1 MLPLRFIGPIVTRGY
16 GDRMRILV
24 IGGTRFVGKHF
35 VAAALERGHEVTVFH
50 RGRTGADLF
59 PEATHLR
66 GDRNTDLGA
75 LAEGEWDATVDV
87 CAYVPSQVRSLAAA
101 LEERGGHHLFVSS
114 VSAYAP
120 PPGPGITEDAPLAQL
135 DDPST
140 EEVTNETY
148 GGLKVLCERA
158 AVDAYGPDTAIVR
171 PSYVVGP
178 DDLTWR
184 FSWWVDRIGRGGR
197 VPVPEPKDSPMQ
209 WVDARDL
216 GHFMVR
222 LLEDRAGG
230 AFHAANPAPVFTWQQ
245 TIEGIAAAVAPEG
258 TDVVWVPVEA
268 ATGLGLEEGTIPLW
282 AAEDPEVWGLAV
294 DPSAAFAAGLAPRPL
309 EETVRD
315 TLAWTREVGVPDG
328 AGLSREQERALLDAA
343 AR

>member
-1 MLPLRFIGPIVTRGY
+1 
-16 GDRMRILV
+16 MRILV

-59 PEATHLR
+59 PEATHLT
-66 GDRNTDLGA
+66 GDRNTDLDA

-101 LEERGGHHLFVSS
+101 LEERGGHYLFVSS

-148 GGLKVLCERA
+148 GGLKVLCEQA
-158 AVDAYGPDTAIVR
+158 AVDAFGPDTAIVR

-184 FSWWVDRIGRGGR
+184 FSWWVDRIGRGGV

-216 GHFMVR
+216 GAFMVTAARGRRQRR
-222 LLEDRAGG
+222 LPRREPG
-230 AFHAANPAPVFTWQQ
+230 
-245 TIEGIAAAVAPEG
+245 
-258 TDVVWVPVEA
+258 
-268 ATGLGLEEGTIPLW
+268 
-282 AAEDPEVWGLAV
+282 
-294 DPSAAFAAGLAPRPL
+294 AGLHLAADDRRHRRRGRAARAPRWCGCRSRPPRRWGSRRGRSRCGPPTTRRSGGSRWTRRRPSPRGCRRGRWT
-309 EETVRD
+309 ETVRD
-315 TLAWTREVGVPDG
+315 TLAWTREVGAPDG
-328 AGLSREQERALLDAA
+328 AGLSRRAGRALLDAVGGVTYGQRMAWDQAA